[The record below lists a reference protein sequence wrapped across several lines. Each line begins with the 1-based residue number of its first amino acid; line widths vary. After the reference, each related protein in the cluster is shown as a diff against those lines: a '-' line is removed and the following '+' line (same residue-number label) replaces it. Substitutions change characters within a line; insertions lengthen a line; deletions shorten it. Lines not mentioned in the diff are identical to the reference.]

1 MFQRTLFWHLLSAT
15 LPQAHDRNW
24 INSAG
29 ILRALLK
36 RPYHST
42 YSLNKAM
49 KKLTKRLYSVIVFMC
64 ALHSNHNQPIFYQIN
79 QNCQNHIQIFRLLNL
94 AEICF
99 KYRDRNL
106 IRFQAINDTPRDF
119 FFSFSTHFI
128 RCIVLD
134 SFGLELFL
142 VFNENM
148 QTKVVA
154 LNSLEYWG
162 FQKWHFLVSS
172 GTACGWAFIGC
183 DFQAYITEN
192 SCGRYEMH
200 CIQCWRMFFQ

>member
-1 MFQRTLFWHLLSAT
+1 MNFWEMFQRTLFWHLLSAT

-29 ILRALLK
+29 ILRTLLK

-119 FFSFSTHFI
+119 FLLFDTLHSVYCSWFVWFGVI
-128 RCIVLD
+128 PCI
-134 SFGLELFL
+134 
-142 VFNENM
+142 
-148 QTKVVA
+148 
-154 LNSLEYWG
+154 
-162 FQKWHFLVSS
+162 
-172 GTACGWAFIGC
+172 
-183 DFQAYITEN
+183 
-192 SCGRYEMH
+192 
-200 CIQCWRMFFQ
+200 